1 MHTLSLDL
9 SNIKT
14 QAKEKEHENNA
25 FAKFLRQF
33 PSSTLDPLVAA
44 LSDEIEP
51 TIDCKQCANCCKSL
65 YAAAFEHELPALA
78 HAKSTSVEAFK
89 ETFVKP
95 YKEAYYFTTKPCPML
110 CDNLCTAYNERPIS
124 CRTFPNLKG
133 EHFKYRFQAVMEKY
147 PICPIVFNVV
157 ERLKEALSFPK
168 SLQHQTSNQVQP

>member
-1 MHTLSLDL
+1 MHTLWLDL
-9 SNIKT
+9 SDLKA

-33 PSSTLDPLVAA
+33 PSSTLDPLVAS
-44 LSDEIEP
+44 LCDEIEP
-51 TIDCKQCANCCKSL
+51 TIDCKACANCCKGL

-78 HAKSTSVEAFK
+78 HAKGISVEAFK
-89 ETFVKP
+89 ETLVKP
-95 YKEAYYFTTKPCPML
+95 YKDAYYFTTKPCPML
-110 CDNLCTAYNERPIS
+110 RENLCSAYDVRPIS

-133 EHFKYRFQAVMEKY
+133 EHFKYRFQSVMEKY

-168 SLQHQTSNQVQP
+168 DSQQPLNQA